1 MSESPSAPPAPKS
14 VRLERHGAVAE
25 LILCRPKKGN
35 AMGPAFWIELP
46 AAVAEAE
53 DDPTIRVLLL
63 RAEGNNFC
71 FGLDLMANA
80 INLGPLITG
89 QTQAPER
96 TALLRLVEGWQIA
109 VDSLARARKP
119 VVAAVQGW
127 CIGGGLDVASAC
139 DVRICSADA
148 RFSLRETKMA
158 MVADI
163 GSLQRLP
170 GIIGHA
176 ATSELALTGGDIDA
190 ERAAKLGLVSR
201 VFEDGDSLLDGAR
214 ALAAEIAQNPPLVVQ
229 GVKQVLNLNRRRE
242 IQAGLDYVRLWNAA
256 FVQSDDLVEALTA
269 FAEKRDP
276 VWTGK

>member
-1 MSESPSAPPAPKS
+1 MSESPAPSSPRA
-14 VRLERHGAVAE
+14 VRIERHGPVAE

-46 AAVAEAE
+46 AAVAEA
-53 DDPTIRVLLL
+53 DADPAVRVLLL
-63 RAEGNNFC
+63 RAEGDNFC
-71 FGLDLMANA
+71 FGLDL
-80 INLGPLITG
+80 LGNSGELGALITG

-96 TALLRLVEGWQIA
+96 TALLRLVQGWQQA
-109 VDSLARARKP
+109 VDSLASARKP

-127 CIGGGLDVASAC
+127 CIGGGLDVVAAC
-139 DVRICSADA
+139 DLRVCARDA

-176 ATSELALTGGDIDA
+176 ATAELAFTGGDIDA
-190 ERAAKLGLVSR
+190 ARAERLGLVGR
-201 VFEDGDSLLDGAR
+201 VFDDSEALLVGAR
-214 ALAAEIAQNPPLVVQ
+214 ALASEIAGNPPLVVQ
-229 GVKQVLNLNRRRE
+229 GVKQVLNVGRRRE
-242 IQAGLDYVRLWNAA
+242 IQAGLDYVALWNAA

-269 FAEKRDP
+269 FAEKRAP
-276 VWTGK
+276 MWTGR